1 MDRKPATLTERL
13 NKVADDLEKKKNPK
27 SPTSKHGRTATE
39 ALDRVE
45 AAVKKL

>member
-1 MDRKPATLTERL
+1 MEQKPATLTQRL

-27 SPTSKHGRTATE
+27 GPTTEHGKTATE